1 MSIQYLKTQPSFTF
15 AASMQLKATP
25 NLFSFLPF
33 CSEGTQDKYDYGL
46 RFFLNNNRD
55 FSANYYC
62 FWRSSNTLSSDKVAA
77 VHV

>member
-1 MSIQYLKTQPSFTF
+1 MSIHCIKNATTFTF
-15 AASMQLKATP
+15 PVSMQLKVSP

-33 CSEGTQDKYDYGL
+33 CSEGTQDKCDYGL
-46 RFFLNNNRD
+46 RFFLNNNGD
-55 FSANYYC
+55 FSANYYR

>member
-1 MSIQYLKTQPSFTF
+1 MSIQYIKNVTAFTF
-15 AASMQLKATP
+15 AVSMQLKVTP
-25 NLFSFLPF
+25 NLFSFLLF

-46 RFFLNNNRD
+46 RFFLNNNGD